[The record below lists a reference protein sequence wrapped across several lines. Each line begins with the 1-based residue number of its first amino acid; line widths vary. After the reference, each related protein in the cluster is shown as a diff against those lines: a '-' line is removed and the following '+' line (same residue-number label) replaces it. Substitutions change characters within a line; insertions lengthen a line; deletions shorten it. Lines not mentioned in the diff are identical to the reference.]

1 MIKLNGYLVS
11 EKINE
16 NRHSVIYRAK
26 REGDNT
32 KVVIKVLNSEYPT
45 LKEIEKI
52 KREFEVIK
60 QLSLP
65 GVIAVYGI
73 EQYRNTPA
81 LIFEDYGGVS
91 LKNYTETVDMGV
103 EVFLNIALQ
112 LTKAL
117 GEVHKKNVI
126 HKDVNPSNIL
136 INEDTHEV
144 KLADFGISTLLEK
157 ENQAAIH
164 ITELEGTLAY
174 MSPEQTGRMNR
185 AIDYRSDFYSLGI
198 TFYEM
203 LCGTLP
209 FVSED
214 PMELVHGHIA
224 RQPLSPREII
234 L

>member
-185 AIDYRSDFYSLGI
+185 AIDYRSDFYSLLNRH
-198 TFYEM
+198 E
-203 LCGTLP
+203 L
-209 FVSED
+209 D
-214 PMELVHGHIA
+214 PA
-224 RQPLSPREII
+224 AFKK
-234 L
+234 